1 MNLPLLR
8 VMFLGP
14 IDVQEEDQTN
24 LTFLNQD
31 TLKKN
36 FSSEDKQIMRPYFP
50 SLISFKFELKLAI
63 VITNM
68 NFDQRITMI
77 NHSVGTEFLR
87 SK

>member
-36 FSSEDKQIMRPYFP
+36 FSSEDKQIMCPYFP
-50 SLISFKFELKLAI
+50 SLSFKFELKLAI